1 MTRPPEVAETRQ
13 QHRICWYHTGRISDL
28 SGDCFSIAFWQ
39 QRNAVTG
46 SATGRGTTW
55 FVRDGDRH
63 LVLRH
68 YRRGGLIGKFIA
80 DRFLFTGIHRSRA
93 MAEFRL
99 LHQMREAGLPVP
111 APVAAQLERSGLFY
125 RADLIISHIANS
137 ADLVFLLKK
146 QDLSES
152 QWRHIGAMIRQFHNA
167 GIDHTDLNA
176 HNILL
181 DEQQTAWLI
190 DFDKC
195 RQRND
200 GNWKE
205 KNLQRLLRSLRKE
218 KALNPDLQWQESD
231 WPQLMAGYRN
241 SPP

>member
-1 MTRPPEVAETRQ
+1 MTRPPKVAETRQ
-13 QHRICWYHTGRISDL
+13 QGRTCWYHTDRISDL

-55 FVRDGDRH
+55 FVRDGDH
-63 LVLRH
+63 PLVLRH

-80 DRFLFTGIHRSRA
+80 DRFLFTGTHRSRA
-93 MAEFRL
+93 MAEFSL

-111 APVAAQLERSGLFY
+111 APVAAQLQRSGLFY

-137 ADLVFLLKK
+137 ADLVCLLKK
-146 QDLSES
+146 KNLSEP
-152 QWRHIGAMIRQFHNA
+152 QWQKIGAVIRQFHDA

-181 DEQQTAWLI
+181 DDQETVWLI

-200 GNWKE
+200 GIWKQ

-218 KALNPDLQWQESD
+218 KNLNPALHWQESD
-231 WPQLMAGYRN
+231 WLPLMTGYQGN
-241 SPP
+241 PP